1 MKVWTRQIVACP
13 YCFCVAKEMM
23 DDDGNRYCGKCKRK
37 IVKIRKNCEKS
48 VLTSDHN
55 VRR

>member
-1 MKVWTRQIVACP
+1 MKIWTRQIVACP

-23 DDDGNRYCGKCKRK
+23 DDDGNRYCGKCRRK